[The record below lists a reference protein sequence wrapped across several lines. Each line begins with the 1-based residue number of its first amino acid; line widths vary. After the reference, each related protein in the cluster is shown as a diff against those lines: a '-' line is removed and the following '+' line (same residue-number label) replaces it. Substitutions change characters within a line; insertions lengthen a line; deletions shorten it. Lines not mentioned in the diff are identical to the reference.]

1 MINAAKESKTTVLTA
16 PDITCNNC
24 ANSIKKAL
32 GNVEG
37 VSQIAVDVNTKKVT
51 VEHDDNASR
60 EKIVA
65 ALDKAGFP
73 VE

>member
-1 MINAAKESKTTVLTA
+1 MINAAKEGKTTVLTA
-16 PDITCNNC
+16 PDITCNGC